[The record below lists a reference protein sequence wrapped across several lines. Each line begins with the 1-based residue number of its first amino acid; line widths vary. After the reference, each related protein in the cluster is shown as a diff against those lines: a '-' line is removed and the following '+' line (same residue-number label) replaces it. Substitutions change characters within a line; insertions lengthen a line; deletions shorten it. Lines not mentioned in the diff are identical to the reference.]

1 MSARP
6 LPRTAE
12 RPAPSHDVRV
22 PAFFRLVALQ
32 DYERLVP
39 SLVELFREAV
49 NGGASMGFLPPLS
62 EDTSRDY
69 WLSLQPELRA
79 GTRLLIAAW
88 LEGELVGSGQLV
100 LSPWPNAP
108 HRAEIQKVFVAAA
121 HRGRGVG
128 GALLAA
134 LHELA
139 RRRGRSLVH
148 LSTRQGEPAEAFYRR
163 LGYRTA
169 GVLPGWTVGP
179 AGDRRTL
186 VTLYREP

>member
-6 LPRTAE
+6 LPVEARAE
-12 RPAPSHDVRV
+12 SLDIRV
-22 PAFFRLVALQ
+22 PAFFRLVQPA
-32 DYERLVP
+32 DFEGLVP

-49 NGGASMGFLPPLS
+49 NGGATMGFLPPLS
-62 EDTSRDY
+62 EDVSRDY
-69 WLSLQPELRA
+69 WLSLRQELRT

-88 LEGELVGSGQLV
+88 LEGALVGSGQLV

-108 HRAEIQKVFVAAA
+108 HRAEIQKVFVAGA

-148 LSTRQGEPAEAFYRR
+148 LSTRQGEPAETFYRR

-179 AGDRRTL
+179 DGDRRTL